1 MQRNE
6 EACLMKPIA
15 VCRNFGGGQAV
26 VVVVCGREQLVV
38 FLAEGWAFVGGALAK
53 APALTTQPLAY
64 SVEQ

>member
-1 MQRNE
+1 M
-6 EACLMKPIA
+6 MKPIA

-53 APALTTQPLAY
+53 APVMTTPPPLA
-64 SVEQ
+64 